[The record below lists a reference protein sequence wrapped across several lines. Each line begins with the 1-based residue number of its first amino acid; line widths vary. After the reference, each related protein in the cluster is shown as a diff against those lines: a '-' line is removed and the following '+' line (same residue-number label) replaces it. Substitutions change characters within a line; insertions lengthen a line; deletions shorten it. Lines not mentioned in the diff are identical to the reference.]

1 MTQRVLVVG
10 SPAAGKSYFCREI
23 EERLSLPLHHLD
35 YYAWQDIWDEDAARR
50 KKQWYAYVK
59 NLSKKELWILDCN
72 NMTALEAAVGRA
84 DTILFL
90 DYSRFLRM
98 FRVFKRYVKYRKK
111 LRSDMPPGWQEK
123 LEIQF
128 IKQIWNFEKND
139 RLKIMSILNEE
150 SQKNIRVFK
159 SPRESKKYLASL

>member
-1 MTQRVLVVG
+1 
-10 SPAAGKSYFCREI
+10 
-23 EERLSLPLHHLD
+23 
-35 YYAWQDIWDEDAARR
+35 
-50 KKQWYAYVK
+50 
-59 NLSKKELWILDCN
+59 
-72 NMTALEAAVGRA
+72 MTALEAAVGRA